1 MIVAVCF
8 DSSSSFPCQGSQAI
22 VSCCAVGASSWK
34 AEQMLTSSCY
44 PISGGGG
51 GGGSK
56 SLDHDFDSFEC
67 ESEESV
73 EVPEEHTKPVP
84 PRSSGSKRSRA
95 AEVHNMSE
103 KRRRSRINE
112 KMRALQNLI
121 PNSNKTDKA
130 SMLDEAI
137 EYLKQLQLQVQILSM
152 KNGLNL
158 HSMYLSGGLQPFRTS
173 QTCIGF
179 GLNGNITMNS
189 RTGMLPLNQDSRVQ
203 SSFDLSNQCTTI
215 EPSLINVTN
224 LDTPLVNPLEPQL
237 GSVQV
242 PVSCEEM
249 LTSDLSTQLYAAD
262 YTRELTAVDDSKQSG
277 GQTSSVIGI
286 DYLEECILG
295 IEGRS
300 QQLLST
306 EENFIQHLHGNHF
319 KIPKVHWSGGHEA
332 KETRYGVNM
341 EVNGDAEGGSDKL
354 KFVRIMENKT
364 RLWKRK
370 CSEKNMI
377 KKEKILELERSL
389 EDLNEQLSSVLTE
402 SSVKDDLLAKQG
414 KVANEA
420 MSGWE
425 KAEAEAMSLKQK
437 LDDALLHKR
446 TAEER
451 LVNTDIALKEC
462 MQQLR
467 VIKKDQQ
474 LIINNASLKISREQE
489 NMRTLEQGMIE
500 TNKRLTELLIQN
512 GNLNR
517 VLEAKEQLV
526 KELSE
531 SKCNSEAKFMEA
543 MASLDSTEKLNAS
556 LKYEVCMLQKELE
569 IQNKETKLNRRS
581 ADAAH
586 RQHLESIN
594 KIAKLESEC
603 QKLRVIARK
612 RLPGPAALA
621 KIRNE
626 VERLSSNSVET
637 RKKKSN
643 STSEAFDTKDI
654 KLEECYDASSKGAT
668 SRVERLH
675 AIEDENQILKESLT
689 KKNSELQALSIV
701 LAHTESKLSKVETQL
716 KELSKGQAC
725 FEPASSSPV
734 SYDLPLSSISEND
747 GNEYNISCAES
758 WTTSLISELKHFK
771 SGKPAVQPS
780 KIYGISGF
788 SLMDDFVEMEKLAVV
803 SADKHFGSSFSMCVD
818 NNACVTNK
826 EPLTGLGL
834 LEATNKELVTIK
846 DFSDFIE
853 ENNEVQVTNT
863 SFENYPSWLQD
874 ILTIIV
880 QKHHILE
887 KSLNAI
893 LEDVR
898 VALSDWDYSL
908 KARCSDSL
916 YCSDKVLQLL
926 KHTSSDSIDGAINA
940 GILNSK
946 HSTRS
951 NFEKPVHKLVKLVEG
966 IIQRNIG
973 SKSGQHMLSGDDEG
987 TSLHQK
993 SASANRHVAHALLW
1007 ESSEFTAVL
1016 QKFVAVCN
1024 DLLNGKVDLQQFAA
1038 EVTSIVDWIANH
1050 SFALQEVSDMKEMFR
1065 KYLDAD
1071 KSYSDNEL
1079 KAVIYTTKD
1088 NDKLDGHEEPNTD
1101 KERKIPLVSASNG
1114 LYILFTMEDIES
1126 NLKYENEHLKS
1137 EIMCMESRKKDLEE
1151 MLQAS
1156 STRNETLIAQLHESE
1171 DTISNVQIELG
1182 QIENQVLSQKLINE
1196 DLGVQLTVAK
1206 AELNEAHQRLS
1217 SLEVEL
1223 GHKSN
1228 CCEELEEAC
1237 LELQLQ
1243 LEIASSKETP
1253 KYIMSQDEK
1262 QIQADCDIVAA
1273 SEKPS
1278 DASLSEKLMSSPATT
1293 KSKRQPRLLD
1303 HMRTDNHATT
1313 GELKSPNTKEIIC
1326 TEVRNLIAAAS
1337 ESPKSGLLYG
1347 RNIHMNHGYN
1357 NLANSIAQPSPKK
1370 LDDSYRQKGG
1380 ADAGMLTVA
1389 PKRQNGISSLRN
1401 LLLQRKQES
1410 SKKHALPMGSR

>member
-1 MIVAVCF
+1 
-8 DSSSSFPCQGSQAI
+8 
-22 VSCCAVGASSWK
+22 
-34 AEQMLTSSCY
+34 
-44 PISGGGG
+44 
-51 GGGSK
+51 
-56 SLDHDFDSFEC
+56 
-67 ESEESV
+67 
-73 EVPEEHTKPVP
+73 
-84 PRSSGSKRSRA
+84 
-95 AEVHNMSE
+95 
-103 KRRRSRINE
+103 
-112 KMRALQNLI
+112 
-121 PNSNKTDKA
+121 
-130 SMLDEAI
+130 
-137 EYLKQLQLQVQILSM
+137 
-152 KNGLNL
+152 
-158 HSMYLSGGLQPFRTS
+158 
-173 QTCIGF
+173 
-179 GLNGNITMNS
+179 
-189 RTGMLPLNQDSRVQ
+189 
-203 SSFDLSNQCTTI
+203 
-215 EPSLINVTN
+215 
-224 LDTPLVNPLEPQL
+224 
-237 GSVQV
+237 
-242 PVSCEEM
+242 
-249 LTSDLSTQLYAAD
+249 
-262 YTRELTAVDDSKQSG
+262 
-277 GQTSSVIGI
+277 
-286 DYLEECILG
+286 
-295 IEGRS
+295 
-300 QQLLST
+300 
-306 EENFIQHLHGNHF
+306 
-319 KIPKVHWSGGHEA
+319 
-332 KETRYGVNM
+332 
-341 EVNGDAEGGSDKL
+341 
-354 KFVRIMENKT
+354 MENKT

-425 KAEAEAMSLKQK
+425 KAEAEALSLKQK
-437 LDDALLHKR
+437 LDDALLQKR

-512 GNLNR
+512 SNLNR

-526 KELSE
+526 KELSV
-531 SKCNSEAKFMEA
+531 SKSNSEAKFMEA
-543 MASLDSTEKLNAS
+543 MASLDSAEKLNAS

-569 IQNKETKLNRRS
+569 IQNKETELNRRS

-643 STSEAFDTKDI
+643 STSEAFNTKDI
-654 KLEECYDASSKGAT
+654 KLEECYDGSNKGAT

-689 KKNSELQALSIV
+689 KKNSELQALSIM

-716 KELSKGQAC
+716 KELPKGQAC

-747 GNEYNISCAES
+747 SNEDNISCAES

-771 SGKPAVQPS
+771 SGKPAVQPC

-803 SADKHFGSSFSMCVD
+803 SADKHFGSSLGICGD

-853 ENNEVQVTNT
+853 ENNEVQVTNI
-863 SFENYPSWLQD
+863 SFEKYPSWLQD
-874 ILTIIV
+874 ILMIIV

-898 VALSDWDYSL
+898 VALSDWDYSI

-940 GILNSK
+940 GILDSE

-951 NFEKPVHKLVKLVEG
+951 NFEKPVRKLVKLVEG
-966 IIQRNIG
+966 IIQRNIR

-987 TSLHQK
+987 TYLHQK
-993 SASANRHVAHALLW
+993 SASANGHAAHALLW

-1088 NDKLDGHEEPNTD
+1088 NDKLDGHEEPSFD

-1114 LYILFTMEDIES
+1114 LCILFTMEDIES
-1126 NLKYENEHLKS
+1126 NLKCENEHLKS

-1156 STRNETLIAQLHESE
+1156 STKNKTLIAQLHESE
-1171 DTISNVQIELG
+1171 EDISNLQIELATLKESNG

-1206 AELNEAHQRLS
+1206 AELNEAYQKLS

-1253 KYIMSQDEK
+1253 KYIMTQDEK

-1278 DASLSEKLMSSPATT
+1278 DASLSEKLISSPATT
-1293 KSKRQPRLLD
+1293 NSKCQPRLFD
-1303 HMRTDNHATT
+1303 HMRTDDHATT
-1313 GELKSPNTKEIIC
+1313 GEFKPPNTKEIIC
-1326 TEVRNLIAAAS
+1326 TEVRNLTAAAS
-1337 ESPKSGLLYG
+1337 ESPRSGLLYG
-1347 RNIHMNHGYN
+1347 RNIHMNHGYG
-1357 NLANSIAQPSPKK
+1357 NLANSITQLSPKK
-1370 LDDSYRQKGG
+1370 LDDSYKQKGG

-1389 PKRQNGISSLRN
+1389 PKRQNGVNSLRN

-1410 SKKHALPMGSR
+1410 SKKLALPMGSR